1 MDDASKSSAQPEGVA
16 SASPFTQAQVPEPT
30 HKSESSSQERHDSK
44 DGGSFDT
51 VMELVPI
58 ADVSPGAIDVSTID
72 VPNKE
77 GDVVVGALEPAL
89 DKERLVDENYNKPS
103 LQPASFG
110 VDNSSDASTLIKVP
124 QAKLEDAHQEHPHDT
139 IDDAEAAVGKSSANT
154 ANPLPMNQDDMFC
167 DRSDD
172 DIDKEMKSLVHEEE
186 LLQHRQSESYW
197 TDQDAMRLQWVHERM
212 ELLDNVWASRTVPQ
226 ARAAAKCLGHN
237 ELPQSHMP
245 VRGTKKS
252 TASNKR
258 KSEASTDDNPVV
270 KKPRTSTKPTKGQKQ
285 AVDFVTKSM
294 FNQMSGET
302 DESLN
307 ADAMKNLESISKAP
321 TLIREHLKAIQA
333 AGLELPN
340 AKPEI
345 IKAHAKAL
353 GGISRAFSTIVSPW
367 VTEGDG
373 KKTID
378 DFKWQITGM
387 RYPLHHH
394 QLVAAGNMS
403 TIEKDNEND
412 GSTKFA
418 LLSGLLYDHMGYG
431 KTIETLACILSNSPR
446 GKRSFNGS
454 WTTLVVVPK
463 SAAEQWADEVKIHC
477 TNVTAT
483 VYDKGSEASKEK
495 WRKELASD
503 ILIITYDQL
512 RVSHQR
518 FEGKKKPKSWLFES
532 KFYRVVLDEAH
543 KIKNPKSEI
552 FGICLKLKS
561 KHKWCLTGTPIQNGV
576 SEIFAPLKFLGHP
589 MAEDFSDFKSK
600 YLGGRGGKD
609 LPTEGPRYSDLS
621 RLLEPIMI
629 MRTPGHSFL
638 GCALVSLP
646 ETHALLSHVTLSRE
660 EEIIQ
665 EYIDKHMRAYLTK
678 KAAGQT
684 KEKKPGRPRKNTSQA
699 AGVPSEK
706 LSWQS
711 LNEVLMRK
719 RQSVASP
726 ALLENLV
733 KGGIWTLDQVRSMRD
748 EVHKTGIVDTPFID
762 LFEKWIKEPKSR
774 DYSSGNRKVDELQAQ
789 AGASRPCSLLPTISD
804 RSRKSKIR
812 RSRLRGDD
820 YNGFQPRDESGSTLF
835 RILDTASPAVP
846 LSSKMKAVLKQIQDW
861 EVEAKEDKIIVFS
874 QFIGFSRLLGRV
886 LQDNG
891 IDFLFFVGEMDDDQR
906 QQAKLTFKEHSEVKV
921 LMISMKCGG
930 EALNLTTANRVIITD
945 PWWNRSVEA
954 QAIARV
960 YRIGQIKTTYAT
972 RVLAGNTIDDEI
984 YHLQEKKLSQMR
996 NCLEEFQADKG
1007 LGARALRRLLGSRW
1021 KEKGDDDHGSDDE
1034 SDFDYEVKEDNS
1046 EDGDYLD

>member
-1 MDDASKSSAQPEGVA
+1 MDDPSKSSAQPEGVA

-110 VDNSSDASTLIKVP
+110 VDNSSDASTLTKVP
-124 QAKLEDAHQEHPHDT
+124 RAKLEDAHQEHPHDT

-172 DIDKEMKSLVHEEE
+172 DIDKEMKSLIHEEE

-789 AGASRPCSLLPTISD
+789 AGTTVCAQCLKPHSEETEPQESDCGHIWCKRCLEGTISFLKYIKPDQDPQCPRCLQAIGASRPCSLLPTISD

-835 RILDTASPAVP
+835 RILDTASPAIP

-921 LMISMKCGG
+921 LVSTHSFSSS
-930 EALNLTTANRVIITD
+930 A
-945 PWWNRSVEA
+945 SSSS
-954 QAIARV
+954 
-960 YRIGQIKTTYAT
+960 TYPT
-972 RVLAGNTIDDEI
+972 QD
-984 YHLQEKKLSQMR
+984 
-996 NCLEEFQADKG
+996 
-1007 LGARALRRLLGSRW
+1007 
-1021 KEKGDDDHGSDDE
+1021 
-1034 SDFDYEVKEDNS
+1034 DFDEMRRGGFELDDS
-1046 EDGDYLD
+1046 ESRYYN